1 MTRASLAVVFAFV
14 SAFATLAAPGCKK
27 SGQAP
32 SPAPA
37 GSPSTPSGGM
47 SPGSP
52 PGSPACAQPEAGQ
65 PMTSDQ
71 CTCLGGRVSASRG
84 GEQEHCTPGE
94 TELGT
99 VSLGVEGGWCCKAH

>member
-1 MTRASLAVVFAFV
+1 MIRASLVGFAVLV
-14 SAFATLAAPGCKK
+14 LAALGPGCKK

-32 SPAPA
+32 PPVAA
-37 GSPSTPSGGM
+37 GAESAPSGGT

-52 PGSPACAQPEAGQ
+52 PGSPACPQPEAGQ

-71 CTCLGGRVSASRG
+71 CTCLGGRVNASRG

-99 VSLGVEGGWCCKAH
+99 VRLGIEGGWCCKAH